1 MKKTMSVWGF
11 ALVLTGMAS
20 APLSAQVGEMN
31 FPEGTVQH
39 VVLANDIQWKPC
51 PPNLPQGCEIAV
63 MEGNPKESG
72 LFTIRFKI
80 TGEFIMPPHTHP
92 KDERVTVLQGKAY
105 VAFGKGATKEGAK
118 EFGPGDYYVN
128 ARNAIHTVWAIP
140 STIIQITGIGPW
152 EASFI
157 DE

>member
-1 MKKTMSVWGF
+1 MKKNLHVPGLIL
-11 ALVLTGMAS
+11 ALVLIGS
-20 APLSAQVGEMN
+20 VQLSAQVGEMQ
-31 FPEGTVQH
+31 FPDGVVQH
-39 VVLANDIQWKPC
+39 VVHAKEVPWEPC
-51 PPNLPQGCEIAV
+51 PPNLPQGCEIAAL
-63 MEGNPKESG
+63 EGSPKSSD

-80 TGEFIMPPHTHP
+80 HGEFVMPAHTHP

-105 VAFGKGATKEGAK
+105 VAFGKGAKREEAK

-128 ARNAIHTVWAIP
+128 ARNAIHTVWADP

-152 EASFI
+152 EVNFV